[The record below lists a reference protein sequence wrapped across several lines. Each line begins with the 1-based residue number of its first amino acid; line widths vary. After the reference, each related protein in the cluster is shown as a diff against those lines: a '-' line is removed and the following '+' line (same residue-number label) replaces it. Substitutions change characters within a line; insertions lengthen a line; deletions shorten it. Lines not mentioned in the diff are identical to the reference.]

1 MSRRKAVLERFAALI
16 LWLTTIGLG
25 IADIYFLRDIFFAL
39 YARFGRERWPAILFG
54 DVIVVIAAMGL
65 VGFIIWSTE
74 YHRKRL
80 GQHAS
85 WDLFAW
91 TLVVEE
97 AIPLIAVFVV

>member
-1 MSRRKAVLERFAALI
+1 MSRSRVVLQRLAALL

-39 YARFGRERWPAILFG
+39 YARFARARWPAILFG
-54 DVIVVIAAMGL
+54 DVIVVVAAIGL

-80 GQHAS
+80 GKHES

>member
-1 MSRRKAVLERFAALI
+1 MSRRRAVLERFAALI

>member
-1 MSRRKAVLERFAALI
+1 MI

-39 YARFGRERWPAILFG
+39 YARFGRERWPAIFFG
-54 DVIVVIAAMGL
+54 DVIVVVAAMGL
-65 VGFIIWSTE
+65 VGFVIWSTE

-85 WDLFAW
+85 WSLFAW

>member
-1 MSRRKAVLERFAALI
+1 MSRRRAVLERFAALI

-65 VGFIIWSTE
+65 VG
-74 YHRKRL
+74 L
-80 GQHAS
+80 A
-85 WDLFAW
+85 A
-91 TLVVEE
+91 
-97 AIPLIAVFVV
+97 AAVFAYGVPETLQRQRG